1 MREKAEDAIR
11 EYEQSNLTHRKRA
24 QVNAGVHPIRFRFL
38 IGDPAHPTSEATPVS
53 YDKAVN
59 GSVQEWREEQWRRQ
73 HAAQQQR
80 FAVPGDDTVSRGG
93 RVAKKTA
100 AKRFRRPAD

>member
-1 MREKAEDAIR
+1 MREEAEDAIW
-11 EYEQSNLTHRKRA
+11 EYEQSNLTHRERA
-24 QVNAGVHPIRFRFL
+24 QVNAGVHPFRFL

-80 FAVPGDDTVSRGG
+80 FAVPDDDTVSRGG
-93 RVAKKTA
+93 RVATKTA
-100 AKRFRRPAD
+100 A